1 MRRSTPVALMGP
13 DTVAQTVLP
22 KLKDDA
28 PVVQLDAKVETESAN
43 ETCRNRAASGAAPMP
58 AVFSRGAEPGIEA
71 GAVCAFATACGC
83 AASAFFDLP
92 DKDADEVV

>member
-28 PVVQLDAKVETESAN
+28 PVVQLDAKVETESSN
-43 ETCRNRAASGAAPMP
+43 ETREIWVPVMYIA
-58 AVFSRGAEPGIEA
+58 
-71 GAVCAFATACGC
+71 
-83 AASAFFDLP
+83 LP
-92 DKDADEVV
+92 LFQFVPSDGSLD